1 VISGGNVPDK
11 LYSQIVK
18 QDRAS
23 PVLEPAKVT
32 STGKDI
38 VRKVTYGPKQNVR
51 RQKQKLSAV
60 TDHKTVVNA
69 VKSYQFTEAYRSVLL
84 NLPTD
89 QRSLDKVNHWIKIN
103 KRNIDPT
110 FQHYCKSCG
119 DVDFELCVCS
129 IAVAAEPLVSLAP
142 FVSERYK
149 HTGVFTDG
157 TLKQR
162 SIDFDQINNHNIG
175 NMGTMTNNWFHP
187 NRPVVSDSMID
198 EEMYNY
204 LCVNQHVKYP
214 SRALKLEHTHR
225 LALKYLKTIKVDDA
239 QLTSREA
246 KIMALTISRATD
258 QVEMSYLYGETD
270 PNFKRPFLSALLVFV
285 VGFLINCAL
294 ALSLLVCLTISISQT
309 LFWYPPL
316 AIILVSL
323 RTLLLGS
330 VPNYRTTS

>member
-1 VISGGNVPDK
+1 
-11 LYSQIVK
+11 
-18 QDRAS
+18 
-23 PVLEPAKVT
+23 
-32 STGKDI
+32 
-38 VRKVTYGPKQNVR
+38 
-51 RQKQKLSAV
+51 
-60 TDHKTVVNA
+60 
-69 VKSYQFTEAYRSVLL
+69 
-84 NLPTD
+84 
-89 QRSLDKVNHWIKIN
+89 
-103 KRNIDPT
+103 
-110 FQHYCKSCG
+110 
-119 DVDFELCVCS
+119 
-129 IAVAAEPLVSLAP
+129 
-142 FVSERYK
+142 
-149 HTGVFTDG
+149 
-157 TLKQR
+157 
-162 SIDFDQINNHNIG
+162 
-175 NMGTMTNNWFHP
+175 MGTMTNNWFHP